1 MKVINMSANK
11 KGDDDYYNRLFS
23 YFQSQFYENITQFVP
38 LRKTVIFLKTEQN
51 TYIIKGYSTNSRL
64 RLQEVFTDTLK
75 KEGFSKTYSFLTPPI
90 KEQLFFEGTY
100 FGCIEYLLPHK
111 TAFSFRTEKNRQ
123 EGLELLEQ
131 FHQTTSLFEA
141 RYRTLLP
148 KGHLLDKWTD
158 RLNMFTAN
166 FPFIKYFINELV
178 LADMVSW
185 AKWSLAGMEKR
196 YHQFFKDPLV
206 ILHGDVAHHNFLR
219 DHMGSLHLIDFDLIC
234 IGPPAFDY
242 LQYAN
247 RILPSMEWSFEKLTR
262 LNQMEKYAHEE
273 AFLYALA
280 FPADIFREWNR
291 LIREKSYTDSVK
303 LKQVIDLSIK
313 QYYARKRFVDHIQEI
328 DK

>member
-1 MKVINMSANK
+1 MSANK
-11 KGDDDYYNRLFS
+11 KGDDDYYDRLFS
-23 YFQSQFYENITQFVP
+23 YFQSQFYERIIQFVP
-38 LRKTVIFLKTEQN
+38 LRKTVIFVKTEQN

-75 KEGFSKTYSFLTPPI
+75 KEGFTKTYSYLTPSV

-111 TAFSFRTEKNRQ
+111 TAFSFHTEKNRQ

-148 KGHLLDKWTD
+148 KGHLLEKWID

-166 FPFIKYFINELV
+166 FPFIKYFINELI
-178 LADMVSW
+178 LEDIVSW
-185 AKWSLAGMEKR
+185 AKWSLGGMEKKYR
-196 YHQFFKDPLV
+196 HFFNDPLV

-219 DHMGSLHLIDFDLIC
+219 DYRGSLHLIDFDLIC

-247 RILPSMEWSFEKLTR
+247 RILPSIDWTFEKLIKHT
-262 LNQMEKYAHEE
+262 QMKKYVHGD

-280 FPADIFREWNR
+280 YPADIFREWNR

-313 QYYARKRFVDHIQEI
+313 QYYARKRFVDHLQEI
-328 DK
+328 VK